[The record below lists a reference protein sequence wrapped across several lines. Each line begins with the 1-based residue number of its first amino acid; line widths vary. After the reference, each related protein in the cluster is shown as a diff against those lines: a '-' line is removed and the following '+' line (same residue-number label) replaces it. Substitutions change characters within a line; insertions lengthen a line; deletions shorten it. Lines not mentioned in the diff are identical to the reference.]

1 MIRVTMTTE
10 ETNAMVTAMVST
22 EVELGAEEMQV
33 ALAEYEYHEENWE
46 TLESDD
52 SHIDLYQNEI

>member
-22 EVELGAEEMQV
+22 EVELGAEEMQDI
-33 ALAEYEYHEENWE
+33 Y
-46 TLESDD
+46 
-52 SHIDLYQNEI
+52 

>member
-33 ALAEYEYHEENWE
+33 ALAEYEHYEANWQDID
-46 TLESDD
+46 SDD
-52 SHIDLYQNEI
+52 GHIELYID

>member
-1 MIRVTMTTE
+1 MTIRMTMTTE

-33 ALAEYEYHEENWE
+33 ALAEYEHHEDNWE
-46 TLESDD
+46 SLESDD
-52 SHIDLYQNEI
+52 SHIELYSE